1 MPGGYNPRLRLS
13 KVIVNVALIL
23 LALGLIAVSVD

>member
-1 MPGGYNPRLRLS
+1 MSGGYNPRLRLGR
-13 KVIVNVALIL
+13 VIANVALIL